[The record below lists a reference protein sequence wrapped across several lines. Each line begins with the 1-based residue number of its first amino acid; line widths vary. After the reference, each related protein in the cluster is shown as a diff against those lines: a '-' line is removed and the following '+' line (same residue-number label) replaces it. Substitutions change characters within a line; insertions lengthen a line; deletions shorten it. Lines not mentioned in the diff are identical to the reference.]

1 MKPSIHWSL
10 LSSIDKRIT
19 WQSNR
24 GKNVVFGGT
33 PFQTEART
41 EYLCVYGGKKQKYSP
56 KKNAAYPAEVRSQ
69 IIQNKILCSFSNF
82 KCDCLVLL
90 KVT

>member
-1 MKPSIHWSL
+1 MKPSIYWSL

-24 GKNVVFGGT
+24 GTNVVFGGT

-56 KKNAAYPAEVRSQ
+56 KKNAACPAEVKSLFVEKSYR
-69 IIQNKILCSFSNF
+69 
-82 KCDCLVLL
+82 
-90 KVT
+90 VTYNNI

>member
-41 EYLCVYGGKKQKYSP
+41 EYLCVYGGKKQKYNP
-56 KKNAAYPAEVRSQ
+56 KKNAACPAEVKSQ
-69 IIQNKILCSFSNF
+69 IMKI
-82 KCDCLVLL
+82 KCCATFLIFNVI
-90 KVT
+90 VWY